1 MLETG
6 SNSTFVGVVKPH
18 ECSIN
23 DFIALALQQELHLV
37 GFVYLY
43 ILIQLKM
50 STRIKDC
57 NSRMERKQNL
67 NDYDSQ

>member
-6 SNSTFVGVVKPH
+6 SNSTFVGVVKPRD
-18 ECSIN
+18 CSIN

-43 ILIQLKM
+43 ILIELKM
-50 STRIKDC
+50 
-57 NSRMERKQNL
+57 
-67 NDYDSQ
+67 